1 MARGEIMRNKRAHGV
16 TLVELMVTL
25 AIVAVGAAVAVP
37 SFKGMIADTRVSAQA
52 NDLLVS
58 LKYTRSEA
66 VKRNARVTMCKKA
79 SDNTCAV
86 TATATAGWQ
95 GGWLVFVDG
104 GAVGTLDGAD
114 TILRVQGP
122 LSVSTLTGDG
132 GVTNY
137 VSYLGSGQT
146 SAAGGGTQVGTF
158 SLCDPLATARRKKIA
173 VTQGSGW
180 VGVTTVAASATCTD
194 S

>member
-1 MARGEIMRNKRAHGV
+1 MARGKNTRHDRAHGL
-16 TLVELMVTL
+16 TLVELLVTL
-25 AIVAVGAAVAVP
+25 AIVAVGAAIAAP
-37 SFKGMIADTRVSAQA
+37 SFTGMLADTRLSAQA
-52 NDLLVS
+52 NDLLAS

-79 SDNTCAV
+79 SDDTCV
-86 TATATAGWQ
+86 TTATATASWQ

-104 GAVGTLDGAD
+104 GTVGTIDGAD

-122 LSVSTLTGDG
+122 LAASTLIGDG
-132 GVTNY
+132 GITNY

-146 SAAGGGTQVGTF
+146 SASGGGTQVGTF
-158 SLCDPLATARRKKIA
+158 SLCDPLASAKRKKIA

-180 VGVTTVAASATCTD
+180 VGVTTVAAATTCTA

>member
-1 MARGEIMRNKRAHGV
+1 MSSSKTLKPSARGL
-16 TLVELMVTL
+16 TLVELLVTL
-25 AIVAVGAAVAVP
+25 AIVAIGAAIAAP
-37 SFKGMIADTRVSAQA
+37 SFRGMIADTRLSAQA
-52 NDLLVS
+52 NDLLAS

-66 VKRNARVTMCKKA
+66 VKRNARVSMCKKA
-79 SDNTCAV
+79 GDNTCAV
-86 TATATAGWQ
+86 TSTATAGWQ

-104 GAVGTLDGAD
+104 GVPGTIDGTD

-122 LSVSTLTGDG
+122 LAASTLVGDG
-132 GVTNY
+132 AITNY
-137 VSYLGSGQT
+137 VSYLGNGQT
-146 SAAGGGTQVGTF
+146 SAAAGGTQVGTF

-180 VGVTTVAASATCTD
+180 VGVTTVAASATCTA

>member
-137 VSYLGSGQT
+137 VSYLARPAPPAAAPR
-146 SAAGGGTQVGTF
+146 SARSACAIRWPPPG
-158 SLCDPLATARRKKIA
+158 ARKSR
-173 VTQGSGW
+173 
-180 VGVTTVAASATCTD
+180 
-194 S
+194 

>member
-1 MARGEIMRNKRAHGV
+1 MASGKNRRQRRARGL
-16 TLVELMVTL
+16 TLVELLVTL
-25 AIVAVGAAVAVP
+25 AIVAIGAGIAAP
-37 SFKGMIADTRVSAQA
+37 SFKGMIADTRLSGQA

-66 VKRNARVTMCKKA
+66 VTRNARVSMCKKA
-79 SDNTCAV
+79 SDNSCAA
-86 TATATAGWQ
+86 TATATASWQ

-104 GAVGTLDGAD
+104 GTVGTIDGAD
-114 TILRVQGP
+114 TILRVQGA
-122 LSVSTLTGDG
+122 LKASTLIGDG
-132 GVTNY
+132 AVTNY

>member
-1 MARGEIMRNKRAHGV
+1 MARGKYTRHDHARGL

-25 AIVAVGAAVAVP
+25 AIVAVGAAIAAP
-37 SFKGMIADTRVSAQA
+37 SFRGMIADTRLSAQA
-52 NDLLVS
+52 NDLLAS

-66 VKRNARVTMCKKA
+66 VKRNARVTICKKA
-79 SDNTCAV
+79 SDATCAV
-86 TATATAGWQ
+86 TDTATASWQ

-104 GAVGTLDGAD
+104 GVAGTLDGAD

-122 LSVSTLTGDG
+122 LAASTLVGDG
-132 GVTNY
+132 AVTNY
-137 VSYLGSGQT
+137 VSYIGSGQT
-146 SAAGGGTQVGTF
+146 SAAAGGTQVGTF
-158 SLCDPLATARRKKIA
+158 SLCDPLAGAKRKKIA

-180 VGVTTVAASATCTD
+180 VGVTTVAAAASCSA

>member
-1 MARGEIMRNKRAHGV
+1 MARGANMMNKRSQGV

-37 SFKGMIADTRVSAQA
+37 SFKGLIADSRVSGQA
-52 NDLLVS
+52 NDLLAS

-86 TATATAGWQ
+86 TATATGSWQ

-104 GAVGTLDGAD
+104 STAGTLDSGD
-114 TILRVQGP
+114 TILRVQAP
-122 LSVSTLTGDG
+122 LPASTLIGDG

-137 VSYLGSGQT
+137 VSYIGSGQT
-146 SAAGGGTQVGTF
+146 SASGGGTQVGTF
-158 SLCDPLATARRKKIA
+158 SLCDPLVTAKRKKIA

-180 VGVTTVAASATCTD
+180 VGVTTVAPSATCTD

>member
-1 MARGEIMRNKRAHGV
+1 MMSKRSQGM

-25 AIVAVGAAVAVP
+25 AIVAVGAAIAAP
-37 SFKGMIADTRVSAQA
+37 SFKGMIADTRLSAQA
-52 NDLLVS
+52 NDLLAS

-66 VKRNARVTMCKKA
+66 VKRNARVSICKKA
-79 SDNTCAV
+79 SDDTCAA
-86 TATATAGWQ
+86 TATATASWQ

-104 GAVGTLDGAD
+104 GAVGTIDGAD
-114 TILRVQGP
+114 TILRVQGS
-122 LSVSTLTGDG
+122 LKSSTLTGDG

-137 VSYLGSGQT
+137 VSYIGSGQT
-146 SAAGGGTQVGTF
+146 SASAGGTQVGTF
-158 SLCDPLATARRKKIA
+158 SLCDPLVTARRKKIA

-180 VGVTTVAASATCTD
+180 VGVTTVAAAATCTD

>member
-1 MARGEIMRNKRAHGV
+1 MMNRRSQGV
-16 TLVELMVTL
+16 TLVELLVTL
-25 AIVAVGAAVAVP
+25 AIVAVGATVAVP
-37 SFKGMIADTRVSAQA
+37 SFKGLIADSRVSGQA
-52 NDLLVS
+52 NDLLTS

-79 SDNTCAV
+79 SDTACAA
-86 TATATAGWQ
+86 TATATASWQ

-104 GAVGTLDGAD
+104 GTVGTIDTGD
-114 TILRVQGP
+114 TILRVQGALP
-122 LSVSTLTGDG
+122 LSTLIGDG

-137 VSYLGSGQT
+137 VSYIGSGQT
-146 SAAGGGTQVGTF
+146 SAAAGGTQVGNF
-158 SLCDPLATARRKKIA
+158 SLCDPLVTARRKKIA

-180 VGVTTVAASATCTD
+180 VGVTTVAAAATCTA

>member
-1 MARGEIMRNKRAHGV
+1 MAHGKSIGNNRARGV
-16 TLVELMVTL
+16 TLVELLVTL
-25 AIVAVGAAVAVP
+25 AIVAVGAAIAAP
-37 SFKGMIADTRVSAQA
+37 SFKGMIADTRLSAQA

-66 VKRNARVTMCKKA
+66 VKRNARVSMCKKA
-79 SDNTCAV
+79 SDNTCAAA
-86 TATATAGWQ
+86 ATATASWQ

-104 GAVGTLDGAD
+104 GTVGTIDGAD
-114 TILRVQGP
+114 TILRVQGQ
-122 LSVSTLTGDG
+122 LKASTLIGNG

-158 SLCDPLATARRKKIA
+158 SLCDPLPTAKRKKIA